1 MITKINEIQVNDIIE
16 LRGGDSGV
24 VISFNNELYINIDGI
39 ISPMSP
45 FNEEFTITDSPNFDI
60 MFIRRPS
67 TTEQLEPQNWKTA
80 PIVWQRDSTKKMT
93 VEEVSQALGYEV
105 EIVE

>member
-24 VISFNNELYINIDGI
+24 VISFNNKLYINIDGI

-45 FNEEFTITDSPNFDI
+45 YFDI